1 LLAAC
6 CWAGYIQ
13 VNRELGARR
22 PGSQG
27 PAAAAC
33 LPALAYVPVGIWALA
48 SHPVTAAA
56 VGRAAIVGIL
66 CSAVPMTADLLAL
79 RRVPAAFYGVFMR
92 INPVFAALTG
102 RTVLGQPLQLADW
115 LAIGVIPP
123 AALLRRHRRAVGGVG
138 DDADR

>member
-1 LLAAC
+1 
-6 CWAGYIQ
+6 
-13 VNRELGARR
+13 
-22 PGSQG
+22 
-27 PAAAAC
+27 
-33 LPALAYVPVGIWALA
+33 
-48 SHPVTAAA
+48 
-56 VGRAAIVGIL
+56 
-66 CSAVPMTADLLAL
+66 MTADLLAL